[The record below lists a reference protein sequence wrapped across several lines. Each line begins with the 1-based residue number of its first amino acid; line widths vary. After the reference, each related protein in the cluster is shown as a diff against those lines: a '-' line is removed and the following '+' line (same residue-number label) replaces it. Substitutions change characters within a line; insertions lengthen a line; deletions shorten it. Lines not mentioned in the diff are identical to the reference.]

1 LKNYKATPGT
11 RLDLHKDMFVF
22 ACYVGGIRI
31 SDILQI
37 RWEQFDGVHLNFTTM
52 KTTSQISIKVPTK
65 GLEILKKYKTDEV
78 EKSDFIFPC

>member
-1 LKNYKATPGT
+1 
-11 RLDLHKDMFVF
+11 MFVF

-65 GLEILKKYKTDEV
+65 GLEILKNIKQMKLKKV
-78 EKSDFIFPC
+78 ILFFRC

>member
-1 LKNYKATPGT
+1 LLC
-11 RLDLHKDMFVF
+11 R
-22 ACYVGGIRI
+22 GIRI

-78 EKSDFIFPC
+78 EKSDFIFPMLDKN